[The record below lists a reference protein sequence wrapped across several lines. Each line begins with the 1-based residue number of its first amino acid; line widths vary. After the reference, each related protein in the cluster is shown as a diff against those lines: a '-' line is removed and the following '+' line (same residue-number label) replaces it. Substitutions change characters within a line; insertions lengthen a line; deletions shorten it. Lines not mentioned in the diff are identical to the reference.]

1 MKYDKFYI
9 NKCKFKCN
17 FEPWTGSL
25 CCVGQDTLLSVSLS
39 VEVYKIV
46 PAVMDNHLLRL
57 FFTGDRVVV
66 RVAIRGTELYDLVK
80 INAMELQK
88 MEEQS

>member
-1 MKYDKFYI
+1 
-9 NKCKFKCN
+9 
-17 FEPWTGSL
+17 
-25 CCVGQDTLLSVSLS
+25 VSLS